1 MITFLGNSH
10 SLKLYEDVIKASR
23 DDKDIVVS
31 CQYPNKVPPS
41 IVNNNICVNIHY
53 GILPEFAGCNPIY
66 WQMIKGNEA
75 GVTLHYMNNKFDNG
89 SVIDIQKIPVSNM
102 TADEVYESLAQ
113 IGLDIFKKHYKGI
126 LHGTAPSSP
135 MRQNGHY
142 YNKTD
147 VNFAHAKHL
156 GKVFIDGQRVRALHF
171 AGKQYPIVNIDGLD
185 YELRKI

>member
-10 SLKLYEDVIKASR
+10 SLSLYEGVIKASK
-23 DDKDIVVS
+23 DDLDIVVS
-31 CQYPNKVPPS
+31 CQYPNKVPPA

-75 GVTLHYMNNKFDNG
+75 GVTLHYMDNNFDSG
-89 SVIDIQKIPVSNM
+89 SVIEIRKIPVHNL
-102 TADEVYESLAQ
+102 TADEVYEALAKL
-113 IGLDIFKKHYKGI
+113 GLEMFKRHYKGI
-126 LHGTAPSSP
+126 LHDTAPRSP
-135 MRQNGHY
+135 MKGNRKY

-147 VNFAHAKHL
+147 VNFKEAKYI

-171 AGKQYPIVNIDGLD
+171 AGKQYPVVNIDGLD
-185 YELRKI
+185 YELRRI